1 MTSNAERFKFTDEHI
16 AFIRLHWDKKPSD
29 LIKLFQ
35 QQFDL
40 LINRNVFY
48 KLKKKHNIPSLKH
61 ANRYSKEELAF
72 IKANCTLNE
81 RILAQKMEVYFNK
94 PFNPHAL
101 KVLRVKRQWL
111 TGRSGRF
118 EKGENLKPI
127 GFERYCENA
136 KCWLI
141 KASIKRYERKSH
153 YLWRKAGRKIP
164 RGHIIDYK
172 DGNSRNCTL
181 ENLELISRVEMAWRK
196 KLQYHQLNDEIKPT
210 FSAFVKL
217 KEGINQRKK
226 EKDME
231 ENQSPN
237 IDTQEPTTFTFEF
250 TEYEL
255 QQLAWLWFAFKR
267 GVGTFQHIERAFNVL
282 GSNMSGQI
290 YGQAYEYLSV
300 LRSTNQILN
309 RITSDFDIDPMTNWR
324 VLKHLRGFNPKAVK
338 IDF

>member
-237 IDTQEPTTFTFEF
+237 IATQEPTTFTFEF

-309 RITSDFDIDPMTNWR
+309 RITSDFDIDQMTNWR